1 MQKATHKQFR
11 VGGVVSLWLGNFES
25 EDMLDIYLDEQFE
38 NDFGFKIY
46 PPDGPEA
53 DIEDE
58 AVDICTL
65 LNGYSRSASFVD
77 VAVTAALAKGWNR
90 ATTAVVFYN
99 FQYDVVFIS
108 PNIDAPITFIGVL
121 PYGGFG

>member
-1 MQKATHKQFR
+1 MQKATHEQFR

-25 EDMLDIYLDEQFE
+25 EDMLDVYLDEQFE

-58 AVDICTL
+58 AVDIRTL
-65 LNGYSRSASFVD
+65 LNGYSRSASFVNA
-77 VAVTAALAKGWNR
+77 AVTEALAKGWNR

-99 FQYDVVFIS
+99 FQYDVAFIS